1 MNTFETL
8 RKNNNFRQLIN
19 QEESSHSDREFK
31 TLKDKFNISSASL
44 NNIEDLVYL
53 GFQYDDKYIVPEYQR
68 ELVWTLEQKQS
79 LIKSV
84 LVGNPIGD
92 FLFKEE
98 TNKKRDTFHYTIIDG
113 QQRLNALREF
123 STGVFPLEDGR
134 FLKDLTSWDGRSF
147 FEYNT
152 FVGLKIRGIS
162 LEEEIEIYLQRNA
175 GGTTHTKEEIDL
187 AKSFLKPK
195 KTEMPFS
202 SMYGGTEDFGGSDF

>member
-1 MNTFETL
+1 MNTSETL
-8 RKNNNFRQLIN
+8 RNNNNFRQLIN
-19 QEESSHSDREFK
+19 QEESSHSDREFQ

-53 GFQYDDKYIVPEYQR
+53 GFQYDDKYIIPEYQR

-98 TNKKRDTFHYTIIDG
+98 TNKKRDTFYYTIIDG

-123 STGVFPLEDGR
+123 STGVIPLEDGR

-162 LEEEIEIYLQRNA
+162 IDEEIEIYLQRNA
-175 GGTTHTKEEIDL
+175 GGTTHTQEEINL
-187 AKSFLKPK
+187 AKSFLK
-195 KTEMPFS
+195 
-202 SMYGGTEDFGGSDF
+202 